1 LTDEHDDHPITERL
15 ERYRSASASRTFAS
29 EAGGSSAPAERPSPA
44 AARPHQASSVIDPT
58 HDGGTKA
65 AAHTT
70 VGGVAPA
77 EPHWDPETAS
87 WVVSGQRPAS
97 PKTAKSSGWRAA
109 ITGGVVGALVAA
121 AVAIPVARIAAP
133 DRPAAVERRVTT
145 LPSTQ
150 GGTTSIRDIA
160 ALARPWVVNID
171 VAASEQTLFGN
182 AQVQGTGSGVILRS
196 DGHIVTNAHVVSGAR
211 DIEVTL
217 ASGDKVPAR
226 LIGADAET
234 DVAVIKVNRND
245 LPAAAIGSVKDI
257 QVGDTAIAI
266 GSPLGLE
273 QSVTAGIISALG
285 RRVDR
290 PNGQSP
296 LFDMIQ
302 TDAPVTQGNSGGAL
316 VDAAGAV
323 VGVNSAIAASPEV
336 GAEGVAFAIPID
348 VAVAVAEE
356 LINSGRATHP
366 WLGVTGGNIT
376 PEAAEEFGAEQGA
389 FIREVVRG
397 GPADDAGLR
406 PNDVVVEFDGEE
418 IESMDD
424 LVVAIRTR
432 EVGDAVRLTV
442 VRDGKRLALTAT
454 LGDKPDDL
462 G

>member
-1 LTDEHDDHPITERL
+1 MTDERNERSISERL
-15 ERYRSASASRTFAS
+15 QRYRSASSSKTFAT
-29 EAGGSSAPAERPSPA
+29 EINAPAPA
-44 AARPHQASSVIDPT
+44 VDDVPVSADGADGAPGAMTSGVTATATVARAQ
-58 HDGGTKA
+58 
-65 AAHTT
+65 
-70 VGGVAPA
+70 
-77 EPHWDPETAS
+77 WDPQTAS
-87 WVVSGQRPAS
+87 WVSGTTHPA
-97 PKTAKSSGWRAA
+97 PAKPEDRGRWRAA
-109 ITGGVVGALVAA
+109 LTGGIVGAIVAA
-121 AVAIPVARIAAP
+121 AVAFPVARIAAP
-133 DRPAAVERRVTT
+133 DRPATIERRVSS
-145 LPSTQ
+145 LPATEN
-150 GGTTSIRDIA
+150 GETSIRDIA
-160 ALARPWVVNID
+160 AQARPWVVNID
-171 VAASEQTLFGN
+171 VSASEQTLFGD
-182 AQVQGTGSGVILRS
+182 AQVQGTGSGVILKS

-211 DIEVTL
+211 SIEVTL
-217 ASGDKVPAR
+217 ASGDKVDGKV
-226 LIGADAET
+226 IGADEET
-234 DVAVIKVNRND
+234 DVAVVKVDHDD
-245 LPAAAIGSVKDI
+245 LPAAVIGSVKDI

-290 PNGQSP
+290 PNQTP

-323 VGVNSAIAASPEV
+323 VGVNAAIAASPEV

-376 PEAAEEFGAEQGA
+376 PEAAQEFGAEQGA
-389 FIREVVRG
+389 FIREVVKD
-397 GPADDAGLR
+397 GPAEKAGLR
-406 PNDVVVEFDGEE
+406 PNDVVVEFEGEE

-432 EVGDAVRLTV
+432 DVGESVQLTI
-442 VRDGKRLALTAT
+442 VRDGKRLTLNAV
-454 LGDKPDDL
+454 LGDKPDNL